1 MNNGHNETRIINDSP
16 LTHEAIEKLLFGDAK
31 PLDKFD
37 EASRY
42 AFLTTVKTLLQD
54 GGKLQRL

>member
-1 MNNGHNETRIINDSP
+1 MNNTHNEAQLINDSP
-16 LTHEAIEKLLFGDAK
+16 LTGDAIEKLLFGDAK
-31 PLDKFD
+31 PLNKFD
-37 EASRY
+37 EASRH

>member
-1 MNNGHNETRIINDSP
+1 MDNGYNKTQLIIDSP
-16 LTHEAIEKLLFGDAK
+16 LTSEAIEKFLFGDAK
-31 PLDKFD
+31 PLNKFD
-37 EASRY
+37 EASRH